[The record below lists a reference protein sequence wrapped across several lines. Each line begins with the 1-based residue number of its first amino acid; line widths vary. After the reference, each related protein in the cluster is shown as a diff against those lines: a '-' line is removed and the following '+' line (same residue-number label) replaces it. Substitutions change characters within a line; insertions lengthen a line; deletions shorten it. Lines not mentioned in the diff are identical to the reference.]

1 MVVIR
6 SVRHEKSCGAVIL
19 HRGRNGM
26 KVLLIKNRS
35 GNWSFPKGHVE
46 KGETEEETALREVKE
61 ETSLSVVLEGGF
73 REESTYRIG
82 RNTEKLVVYFLA
94 FTTNTHVR
102 IQYQEISA
110 FNWVDV
116 NRADEAISF
125 DNDRRILQ
133 NALRFIEE
141 RAAKDNQ

>member
-1 MVVIR
+1 M
-6 SVRHEKSCGAVIL
+6 RHEKSCGAVIL
-19 HRGRNGM
+19 HRSGNSM

-46 KGETEEETALREVKE
+46 KGETEYETALREVKE
-61 ETSLSVVLEGGF
+61 ETSLSVVLEDGF

-94 FTTNTHVR
+94 FSETLHVK

-110 FNWVDV
+110 YNWVDV
-116 NRADEAISF
+116 KNAAEAISF

-133 NALRFIEE
+133 NALEFIAQRE
-141 RAAKDNQ
+141 AK

>member
-1 MVVIR
+1 MIR
-6 SVRHEKSCGAVIL
+6 FVRHEKSCGAVIL
-19 HRGRNGM
+19 HRSGSGM

-46 KGETEEETALREVKE
+46 RGENEQQTALREVKE
-61 ETSLSVVLEGGF
+61 ETSLSVVLEDGF

-94 FTTNTHVR
+94 FSDTLHVK

-110 FNWVDV
+110 FTWVDV
-116 NRADEAISF
+116 KNAAETISF

-133 NALRFIEE
+133 NALAFVEKRD
-141 RAAKDNQ
+141 A

>member
-1 MVVIR
+1 
-6 SVRHEKSCGAVIL
+6 
-19 HRGRNGM
+19 M

-46 KGETEEETALREVKE
+46 KGETEYETALREVKE
-61 ETSLSVVLEGGF
+61 ETSLSVVLEDGF

-94 FTTNTHVR
+94 FSETLHVK

-110 FNWVDV
+110 YNWVDV
-116 NRADEAISF
+116 KNAADAISF

-133 NALRFIEE
+133 NALEFIAQRE
-141 RAAKDNQ
+141 AK

>member
-1 MVVIR
+1 M
-6 SVRHEKSCGAVIL
+6 RHEKSCGAVIL
-19 HRGRNGM
+19 HRYSGGM

-46 KGETEEETALREVKE
+46 RGETEHQTALREVKE
-61 ETSLSVVLEGGF
+61 ETSLSVVLEDGF

-82 RNTEKLVVYFLA
+82 RNAEKLVVYFLA
-94 FTTNTHVR
+94 FSETLHVK

-110 FNWVDV
+110 YVWVDV
-116 NRADEAISF
+116 KEAAGTISF

-133 NALRFIEE
+133 NALAFVEARG
-141 RAAKDNQ
+141 AKEKQ

>member
-1 MVVIR
+1 MVVTR

-19 HRGRNGM
+19 HRDENGT

-46 KGETEEETALREVKE
+46 RGETEEQTALREVKE
-61 ETSLSVVLEGGF
+61 ETSLSVVLEKGF

-94 FTTNTHVR
+94 FSKTLHVR

-110 FNWVDV
+110 YTWVDV
-116 NRADEAISF
+116 NDADEAISF
-125 DNDRRILQ
+125 DNDRRILR
-133 NALRFIEE
+133 NALAFVEQE
-141 RAAKDNQ
+141 GL